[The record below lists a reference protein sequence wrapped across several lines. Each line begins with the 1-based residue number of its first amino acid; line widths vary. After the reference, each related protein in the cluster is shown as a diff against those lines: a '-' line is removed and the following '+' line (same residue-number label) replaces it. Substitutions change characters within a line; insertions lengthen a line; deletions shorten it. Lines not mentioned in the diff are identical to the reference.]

1 MYPHTHVN
9 AYFKFPTGANTSFAV
24 KQNKI
29 TNKHANLF
37 WAIKTDL
44 TQKSCHFR
52 VFPKYTLFLQ
62 CLILRTLMTFC
73 VHMLS
78 IFFMKKLRWILFGCV
93 GFLECQYNNIMMCL
107 NEIKVKSSL
116 FQLVQN

>member
-1 MYPHTHVN
+1 MRTLNSQQVQTLALRFRAKN
-9 AYFKFPTGANTSFAV
+9 AKK

-52 VFPKYTLFLQ
+52 VFSKYTLFLQ
-62 CLILRTLMTFC
+62 FLILRTLMTFC
-73 VHMLS
+73 VNMYKY
-78 IFFMKKLRWILFGCV
+78 IF
-93 GFLECQYNNIMMCL
+93 Y
-107 NEIKVKSSL
+107 VKI
-116 FQLVQN
+116 